1 MTPPILGQFGFFT
14 AVSVAG
20 LSLIPSPG
28 GVLSIGPA
36 EGAIVRG
43 VLSVA
48 RQTRPQS
55 ELTTAYA
62 AGGEYVLCTLREG
75 GATVGGATNVVQQI
89 QQAGG
94 VVNIPTAALLP
105 MLQDGINQSS
115 VLYRTAQGRR
125 GPIRASDMVTRT
137 LSDSAIA
144 TDSRKAFLARRR
156 ASDQAVAQ
164 MVTELLQRGVSY
176 EQIGQLPLNFNPAFQ
191 SLDMPIPWDA
201 YYAPQAARWETEFPT
216 IFGNTMG
223 FSSSQVLPAINMYG
237 YGPEDAGS
245 QFNTVTAA
253 YGGPIWTYLARLRV
267 DPSGLIATHFD
278 PWRAFRSMTPAQ
290 VAAYIAPAL
299 SQAARV
305 QAQQYQNFTSGGP

>member
-1 MTPPILGQFGFFT
+1 MMLPIRGQFGLVT

-20 LSLIPSPG
+20 LSLMPSAG
-28 GVLSIGPA
+28 GGLSIGA
-36 EGAIVRG
+36 
-43 VLSVA
+43 
-48 RQTRPQS
+48 S
-55 ELTTAYA
+55 EFTTAYA

-75 GATVGGATNVVQQI
+75 GATVGGAPDVVQQI

-94 VVNIPTAALLP
+94 VGNIPTAALLP

-115 VLYRTAQGRR
+115 VLYRTAQGGR
-125 GPIRASDMVTRT
+125 GAVRASDT
-137 LSDSAIA
+137 LAGTLGDSGIA
-144 TDSRKAFLARRR
+144 LDSREAFLGRRQ

-176 EQIGQLPLNFNPAFQ
+176 EQIGQLPLNFNPAFE
-191 SLDMPIPWDA
+191 SLDMPITWDT
-201 YYAPQAARWETEFPT
+201 YYAPQAARWESEFPT
-216 IFGNTMG
+216 IFGNTIG
-223 FSSSQVLPAINMYG
+223 FGSSHLLPAINMYG
-237 YGPEDAGS
+237 YAPEDAGS

-267 DPSGLIATHFD
+267 DPSGLIVEHFD

-290 VAAYIAPAL
+290 VTAYIGPAL

>member
-1 MTPPILGQFGFFT
+1 MTPPILGQLGLFT
-14 AVSVAG
+14 AVFVAG
-20 LSLIPSPG
+20 LSLMPSAG
-28 GVLSIGPA
+28 GVP
-36 EGAIVRG
+36 
-43 VLSVA
+43 
-48 RQTRPQS
+48 
-55 ELTTAYA
+55 YA

-75 GATVGGATNVVQQI
+75 GATVGGATNVVRQI

-125 GPIRASDMVTRT
+125 VPIHVSDPV
-137 LSDSAIA
+137 
-144 TDSRKAFLARRR
+144 LARRP
-156 ASDQAVAQ
+156 ASDQAVAE

-176 EQIGQLPLNFNPAFQ
+176 ERIGQLPLNFNPAFQ

-201 YYAPQAARWETEFPT
+201 YYAPQAARWESEFPT

-223 FSSSQVLPAINMYG
+223 FSSSHLLPAINMYG

-267 DPSGLIATHFD
+267 DPSGLIAAHFD
-278 PWRAFRSMTPAQ
+278 PWRAFRNMTPGQ
-290 VAAYIAPAL
+290 VAAYIAPAV
-299 SQAARV
+299 SQAAQV

>member
-1 MTPPILGQFGFFT
+1 MTVPILGQLGLLT

-20 LSLIPSPG
+20 LSLMPG
-28 GVLSIGPA
+28 
-36 EGAIVRG
+36 
-43 VLSVA
+43 
-48 RQTRPQS
+48 
-55 ELTTAYA
+55 
-62 AGGEYVLCTLREG
+62 AGGGEHVPGTLREG
-75 GATVGGATNVVQQI
+75 GATVGDDTNVVQQI

-94 VVNIPTAALLP
+94 VGNIPTAALLP

-125 GPIRASDMVTRT
+125 GPVRASDTVTRQ
-137 LSDSAIA
+137 
-144 TDSRKAFLARRR
+144 

-164 MVTELLQRGVSY
+164 MVAELLERGVAY
-176 EQIGQLPLNFNPAFQ
+176 EQIGQLPLSFNPAFQ

-201 YYAPQAARWETEFPT
+201 YYAPQAARWESEFPA

-223 FSSSQVLPAINMYG
+223 FSSSQLLPAIHMYG

-267 DPSGLIATHFD
+267 DPGGLIAAHFD

-290 VAAYIAPAL
+290 VAAYIGPAV